1 MDLIAVGRKA
11 MPISTKRVINDL
23 KAEADAEE
31 GFYEELKVFKA
42 IKTMVSD
49 YCSIIIKQQLEQ
61 YGFLEILEERFQEIL
76 RMKPLRIPKLGRWS
90 EAFTV
95 DPHRCMFIG
104 INPFALHV
112 SLGLK
117 NHPYFCEQL
126 MKLPPEKRSMASIN
140 LESVHIVIPKDSKS
154 QAIFP
159 DIFCSTPDSRFH
171 VPHKIWRYGFLYSN
185 TVGFTK
191 MQI

>member
-1 MDLIAVGRKA
+1 
-11 MPISTKRVINDL
+11 
-23 KAEADAEE
+23 
-31 GFYEELKVFKA
+31 
-42 IKTMVSD
+42 MVSD

-61 YGFLEILEERFQEIL
+61 YGFLEIPEEKFQEIL

-140 LESVHIVIPKDSKS
+140 LESVHIESFQKTARVRP
-154 QAIFP
+154 F
-159 DIFCSTPDSRFH
+159 SRTYF
-171 VPHKIWRYGFLYSN
+171 VPHQIPDFTFHTKYGDMDFYI
-185 TVGFTK
+185 
-191 MQI
+191 QIQ